1 MEEQPKSYTAGGAK
15 IWYLP
20 SKGMNHY
27 HRLDGPAVEVERGTK
42 EWWVDGTR
50 HRLDG
55 PAVEDADGSK
65 WWYVDGKPHRLDGPA
80 VEDVDGI
87 KHWYVDG
94 KHLPTKEVEDWLEE
108 NAIDLSTEAGQMAFK
123 LRWS

>member
-27 HRLDGPAVEVERGTK
+27 
-42 EWWVDGTR
+42 
-50 HRLDG
+50 
-55 PAVEDADGSK
+55 
-65 WWYVDGKPHRLDGPA
+65 HRLDGPA